1 MPVTGFCTTANFG
14 SFGGKINKNRHRP
27 CPGVFSGPNFQL
39 EHFSRQEIIKRG
51 QLEPNWF
58 KALPF
63 PKISHNMKES
73 MRFYEALPK
82 HKAELVD
89 GQMYIAGSLAK
100 SAMALGYMVEKL
112 GAAYVAELVPKDLLR
127 DAAC

>member
-1 MPVTGFCTTANFG
+1 
-14 SFGGKINKNRHRP
+14 
-27 CPGVFSGPNFQL
+27 
-39 EHFSRQEIIKRG
+39 
-51 QLEPNWF
+51 
-58 KALPF
+58 
-63 PKISHNMKES
+63 MKES